1 LDIKNKGVPFTN
13 RLQQILKSPQML
25 MFVVLLLVVLV
36 LFTFLTPNYSYIKVG
51 NLNNILTDSV
61 IPAIFAFGL
70 GIIIAGS
77 GFDLSLGAIA
87 SLVALIVAYLMSGGI
102 RYDPFIAILIGLV
115 VAGGLGTSSGLL
127 VSRMGISSFI
137 VTLGMQ
143 FLVIG
148 IRQKVTGGQS
158 VYITNSAFKWLST
171 NQYGISVLVVI
182 LAIVAV
188 ICYLFMEKSTFGRK
202 IQFIGSNIEASK
214 FMGMDIKNITMSTF
228 TLGAILAGFGGI
240 LFAARAG
247 GVQINSVDSKLLDA
261 ITIAVFSSVVF
272 GRFRTGGIIL
282 VAILISMIGT
292 GMSMMG
298 IKTEWIEFVKGLI
311 LLFSFIMARFMNSQ
325 ASLSKFS
332 FFTKGKGAKDYG
344 HEETV

>member
-1 LDIKNKGVPFTN
+1 MF
-13 RLQQILKSPQML
+13 
-25 MFVVLLLVVLV
+25 MFVALLLIVLV
-36 LFTFLTPNYSYIKVG
+36 LFAFLTPNFSYIKIG

-61 IPAIFAFGL
+61 IPATFAFGL

-102 RYDPFIAILIGLV
+102 GYAPVIAVLIGLV
-115 VAGGLGTSSGLL
+115 VAGGLGTTSGLL

-148 IRQKVTGGQS
+148 IRQKVTDGQS
-158 VYITNSAFKWLST
+158 VYISNSAFKVLAT
-171 NQYGISVLVVI
+171 NQYGISNLVII
-182 LAIVAV
+182 LLIVAV
-188 ICYLFMEKSTFGRK
+188 ICYLLMEKSTFGRK
-202 IQFIGSNIEASK
+202 IQFIGANIEASR
-214 FMGMDIKNITMSTF
+214 FMGMDVKNITMSTF
-228 TLGAILAGFGGI
+228 TLGAVLAGFGGI

-272 GRFRTGGIIL
+272 GRFRTGGIVL

-298 IKTEWIEFVKGLI
+298 IKTEWVEFIKGLI
-311 LLFSFIMARFMNSQ
+311 LLFSIIMARFMNSK
-325 ASLSKFS
+325 SSPS
-332 FFTKGKGAKDYG
+332 NYPFFNKGDKEYG
-344 HEETV
+344 HEEIV